1 MIYSGRMIILVVLAA
16 LVAAAIV
23 YLVGVYNGLVGLR
36 EGVKVSWANIDVL
49 LKQRHDELPKLIDTC
64 KRYMQYEQETLEK
77 VMRAR
82 TSVSQAQ
89 ASGDVA
95 SVGSAEQ
102 RLRAGMG
109 QLFAVAENYP
119 QLKSDETFRALQTR
133 ITALEESIADRRELY
148 NEQVNL
154 NNIRVQVFPDS
165 LVAGWFGFRGA
176 HLLEFTAL
184 EKADVEIGSLFKA
197 V

>member
-1 MIYSGRMIILVVLAA
+1 MIYSADMIILAILLA
-16 LVAAAIV
+16 LLIAAAV
-23 YLVGVYNGLVGLR
+23 YIIGIYNGLVGLR
-36 EGVKVSWANIDVL
+36 ESVKVSWANIDVL
-49 LKQRHDELPKLIDTC
+49 LKQRHDELPKLIETC
-64 KRYMQYEQETLEK
+64 KRYMQYEQETFEK

-82 TSVSQAQ
+82 SSISEAQ

-95 SVGSAEQ
+95 GVGAAEQ

-109 QLFAVAENYP
+109 HLFAVAENYP

-133 ITALEESIADRRELY
+133 ITTLEESIADRRELY

-165 LVAGWFGFRGA
+165 MVSGWFGFRSA
-176 HLLEFTAL
+176 HLLEFAAP
-184 EKADVEIGSLFKA
+184 EKTDVDVGTLFKA
-197 V
+197 

>member
-1 MIYSGRMIILVVLAA
+1 MIYFKDMIILVILLALLA
-16 LVAAAIV
+16 VGVV
-23 YLVGVYNGLVGLR
+23 YLIGIYNSLVNLR
-36 EGVKVSWANIDVL
+36 EAVKVSWANIDVL
-49 LKQRHDELPKLIDTC
+49 LKQRHDELPKLVDTC

-82 TSVSQAQ
+82 NSVSQAQ

-95 SVGSAEQ
+95 GVGAAEL

-109 QLFAVAENYP
+109 KLFAVAENYP
-119 QLKSDETFRALQTR
+119 QLKSDATFRELQTR
-133 ITALEESIADRRELY
+133 ITALEESIADRREMY

-165 LVAGWFGFRGA
+165 LVAVWGGFRSA
-176 HLLEFTAL
+176 HLLEFAAQ
-184 EKADVEIGSLFKA
+184 EKADIDVGGLFKA
-197 V
+197 